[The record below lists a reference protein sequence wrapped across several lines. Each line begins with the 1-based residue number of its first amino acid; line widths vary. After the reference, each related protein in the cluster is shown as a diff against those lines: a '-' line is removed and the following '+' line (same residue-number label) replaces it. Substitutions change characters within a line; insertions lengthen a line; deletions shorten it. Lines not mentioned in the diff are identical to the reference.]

1 MCIWIENLYLNL
13 NLEKQCIWIWIGIMV
28 FVLDPKRCVGPN
40 PEYNIVT
47 LFVMYILYV
56 YSMYMYFVSRNSNI
70 SKVMTLGG
78 NQLQFATSRK

>member
-1 MCIWIENLYLNL
+1 
-13 NLEKQCIWIWIGIMV
+13 MV

-70 SKVMTLGG
+70 SKVSLGG
-78 NQLQFATSRK
+78 NQLQFATSCK